1 MRAAV
6 LLNGQRFYNTLITQ
20 QKFNMQVQKLLQ
32 LYGGTQS
39 KMGAALGVPQSRISE
54 YITGKKNITVKRL
67 KQWCDILNI
76 DIKLLFE

>member
-1 MRAAV
+1 MEVA
-6 LLNGQRFYNTLITQ
+6 
-20 QKFNMQVQKLLQ
+20 KLLQ
-32 LYGGTQS
+32 LYGGTQTQ
-39 KMGAALGVPQSRISE
+39 MGAALSVPQSRISE